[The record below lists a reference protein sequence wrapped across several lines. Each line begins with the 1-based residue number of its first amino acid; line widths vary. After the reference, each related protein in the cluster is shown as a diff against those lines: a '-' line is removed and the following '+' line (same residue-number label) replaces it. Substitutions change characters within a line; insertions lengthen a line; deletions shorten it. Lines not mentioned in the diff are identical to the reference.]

1 MAKLTPDEIKLLDPY
16 TLLAVLG
23 KKVIRPGG
31 RGSSDTIFRMAG
43 FQASQSVLD
52 IGCGVGM
59 TAIQIASQF
68 GCRVTAVDI
77 DNRMIEYAKDNIRRT
92 GKADRIALKQGDIQA
107 LPFADST
114 FDAVTIE
121 AVSMFT
127 RDHQASILEAV
138 RVCRPGGY
146 VFDHEFVWA
155 KPPPADLRHVFDA
168 MVCPGM
174 SFETE
179 REWSELYQSAGQ
191 EDIRAVPVPFDL
203 LTPRGML
210 RDEGLTGTAAFIGR
224 AISRWAYISRMLWL
238 IRVLAKVSPYLSSV
252 VIASTKPGNASC
264 PSRKLI
270 SHTIKPPI
278 VRNDDVGHRLLGIVL
293 PFQGMVTE
301 PVASQDYP
309 FPATDVCASDGN
321 S

>member
-1 MAKLTPDEIKLLDPY
+1 MVMAKLTPDELKLLDPY

-31 RGSSDTIFRMAG
+31 RGSSETIFRMAD
-43 FQASQSVLD
+43 FQADHNVLD
-52 IGCGVGM
+52 IGCGVGT
-59 TAIQIASQF
+59 TAIEITSRF
-68 GCRVTAVDI
+68 GCHVTAVDI
-77 DNRMIEYAKDNIRRT
+77 DNRMIEYARNNIRRA
-92 GKADRIALKQGDIQA
+92 GVADRITLKQCDIQA
-107 LPFADST
+107 LPFAHSV
-114 FDAVTIE
+114 FDVVTIE

-127 RDHQASILEAV
+127 RDQQASIQEAV

-155 KPPPADLRHVFDA
+155 KPPPTNLRHVFDA

-210 RDEGLTGTAAFIGR
+210 RDEGLTGTIAFIGR
-224 AISRWAYISRMLWL
+224 AMSRWGYITRMLWL
-238 IRVLAKVSPYLSSV
+238 IRVLAKVSPFLSSV
-252 VIASTKPGNASC
+252 VIASTKP
-264 PSRKLI
+264 
-270 SHTIKPPI
+270 
-278 VRNDDVGHRLLGIVL
+278 
-293 PFQGMVTE
+293 
-301 PVASQDYP
+301 
-309 FPATDVCASDGN
+309 SDT
-321 S
+321 SAPC